1 MNGSKKSILI
11 GTTRR
16 SVLQRL
22 KSVLNVLSKNLDL
35 KLFLQNCS
43 SKTFGSSSSKVWHSN
58 ASVLRSVL
66 FGTEIPESKRELRG
80 SALRAVPL
88 GYPNDTKNRN
98 WSVQNNLASLDVEG
112 CSREFRGSL
121 SFRNK
126 AAISGCSLKHCYA
139 FVVNYFRKLRP
150 FRTSSLQSQAQLRS
164 LVCSPLERTGYE
176 THCETLK
183 LRNH

>member
-1 MNGSKKSILI
+1 MNGSKKSLLI

-16 SVLQRL
+16 SVLVLQRL

-98 WSVQNNLASLDVEG
+98 
-112 CSREFRGSL
+112 
-121 SFRNK
+121 
-126 AAISGCSLKHCYA
+126 
-139 FVVNYFRKLRP
+139 
-150 FRTSSLQSQAQLRS
+150 
-164 LVCSPLERTGYE
+164 
-176 THCETLK
+176 
-183 LRNH
+183 